1 MNKELI
7 YPARISFAGIDEHT
21 NINDLIELTEYGEQH
36 DITVEFGVLLSGKN
50 GEKGSTDIW

>member
-21 NINDLIELTEYGEQH
+21 NINDLIKQQ
-36 DITVEFGVLLSGKN
+36 D
-50 GEKGSTDIW
+50 KGSDFDK